1 MIRFVGMWKNWFLYK
16 NKDGAILALA
26 QRYDNQPQKVRKIS
40 YHTNGRNQT
49 PLRFQLGGAVW
60 YRSAPSRTSN

>member
-26 QRYDNQPQKVRKIS
+26 QRYDDQPQKVRKKS
-40 YHTNGRNQT
+40 CHANGRNKT
-49 PLRFQLGGAVW
+49 PRRLQL
-60 YRSAPSRTSN
+60 TN

>member
-26 QRYDNQPQKVRKIS
+26 QRYDDQP
-40 YHTNGRNQT
+40 
-49 PLRFQLGGAVW
+49 
-60 YRSAPSRTSN
+60 